1 MELYDVIVV
10 GGGPGG
16 YTAAL
21 YAARAGLSTLAVEML
36 SPGGQMATT
45 ENVENY
51 PGFEDGVDGFE
62 LGEKMQRGAEKA
74 GAVTAYEEVKE
85 LDLAASPKL
94 VRTRKHE
101 YRAKA
106 VILAMGAS
114 PRMLGLPQEEDLR
127 GKGVAYCATCDG
139 MQYKGKVVAVAGGGN
154 SAAEDALTL
163 SKICQKVYIV
173 HRRDTL
179 RAERSYLAPL
189 EKAGNVEYVW
199 DSRIEELLHDG
210 RLTGLRLANVKTG
223 QESTLTV
230 DGLFVAIGRKPETA
244 LVEGQVEMGPGGYI
258 AAGEDTRTNVPGVF
272 AVGDIRTKPLR
283 QIVTAAADGAV
294 ASKMAQE
301 YVAGLA

>member
-21 YAARAGLSTLAVEML
+21 YAARAGLSTLVVEML

-114 PRMLGLPQEEDLR
+114 PRMLGLPQEEELR

>member
-1 MELYDVIVV
+1 MALYDVIVV

-21 YAARAGLSTLAVEML
+21 YAARAGLSTLVVEML

-230 DGLFVAIGRKPETA
+230 DGLFVAIVRKPETA

>member
-21 YAARAGLSTLAVEML
+21 YAARAGLSTLVVEML

>member
-21 YAARAGLSTLAVEML
+21 YAARAGLSTLVVEML

-223 QESTLTV
+223 QERTLTV